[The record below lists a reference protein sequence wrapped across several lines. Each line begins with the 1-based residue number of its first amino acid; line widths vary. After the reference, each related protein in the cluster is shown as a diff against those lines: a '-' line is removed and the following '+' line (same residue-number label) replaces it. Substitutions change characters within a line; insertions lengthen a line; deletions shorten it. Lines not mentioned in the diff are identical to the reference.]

1 MERYRLSFT
10 FGGLL
15 GHETRVIAKEYLK
28 DRDWTSAKSRI
39 LKQNLLQKTRGS
51 SSRRYFGE
59 IRDRLSSAH
68 DWEVDL
74 VTSDASFEESIT
86 VVFAI
91 TTRYYRLLR
100 DFVVE
105 VVRHKWLGRDTHLK
119 DYDFDTFFE
128 GKIPNHKELTEIS
141 ETTRKKLRE
150 VTLRVLREGN
160 LIATNKRDI
169 QKLSIPTSS
178 LRKYVDSKDFDSLQ
192 IFLLSN
198 REIDRVVGVKV

>member
-74 VTSDASFEESIT
+74 LTSDASFEESIT
-86 VVFAI
+86 IILAI
-91 TTRYYRLLR
+91 NARYYRLLR
-100 DFVVE
+100 DFIVE
-105 VVRHKWLGRDTHLK
+105 VVRHKWLGKDTQLK
-119 DYDFDTFFE
+119 EYDFDSFFE
-128 GKIPNHKELTEIS
+128 GKVPDHEELTEIS
-141 ETTRKKLRE
+141 DTTKQKLKQ
-150 VTLRVLREGN
+150 VTLRMLKEGN
-160 LIATNKRDI
+160 LLAGNRRDI